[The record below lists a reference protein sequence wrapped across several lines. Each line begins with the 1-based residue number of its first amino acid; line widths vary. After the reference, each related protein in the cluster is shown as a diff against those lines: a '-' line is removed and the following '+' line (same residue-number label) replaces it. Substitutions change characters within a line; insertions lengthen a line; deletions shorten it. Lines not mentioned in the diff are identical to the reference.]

1 MKIGIV
7 QTAPNN
13 CAALDRLAQKYSDV
27 KIIHFVDGCLE
38 ICVEEGL
45 AGTEKCH
52 SILIRDFKALED
64 AGCDR
69 LGLLCSLV
77 KPGIEKVRPFV
88 SAPIICYD
96 DVQAEKA
103 VEVTPNGGRIAVIA
117 MNTASL
123 APSEKAVH
131 EAAAR
136 AGKKAEVTTICVE
149 AARECLAETGRADI
163 ADQYFERYLREH
175 QDAYHAF
182 VIPQIP
188 MTRIMPKI
196 RDLRTPVFDSI
207 EPFLDRLI
215 NDNESGLKSNSC
227 GQ

>member
-13 CAALDRLAQKYSDV
+13 CDALDRFIRKYPGARIV
-27 KIIHFVDGCLE
+27 HFVDECLE
-38 ICVEEGL
+38 LCVEEGM

-52 SILIRDFKALED
+52 AILVRDFHALAE

-77 KPGIEKVRPFV
+77 KPGIETVRSLV
-88 SAPIICYD
+88 SKPILCYD
-96 DVQAEKA
+96 DVQAERA
-103 VEVTPNGGRIAVIA
+103 VASVPDGGKIAVIA

-123 APSEKAVH
+123 APSQKAVY
-131 EAAAR
+131 EAAER
-136 AGKKAEVTTICVE
+136 AGKTVETVTICVE
-149 AARECLAETGRADI
+149 SGRKCLAETGSTDMAD
-163 ADQYFERYLREH
+163 AYFERYLREH
-175 QDAYHAF
+175 QEEYHAF

-188 MTRIMPKI
+188 LSRIMPKI

-207 EPFLDRLI
+207 EPFLDQLA
-215 NDNESGLKSNSC
+215 NLV
-227 GQ
+227 